1 VSPKTPTFYFFKI
14 TLSKINRFSDFW
26 HVKSW
31 ENLTWKSYTFVHL
44 PVRCSHFTLIIYVI
58 SDYLCYIRRKQTAV
72 HLPTPPENVTTL
84 TCELQH
90 FLIWLKV
97 CCVLSN
103 VGGSKKSQLW
113 VVVGYS
119 GKNRLWCVATGMSG
133 NQCHSK
139 CWEWPPSALIHAS
152 SLFRHRSVAYYTTLC
167 WNSAHAATTSRCRK
181 LQHVRINTRAAPVA
195 CPRRSTI
202 CLCRS

>member
-1 VSPKTPTFYFFKI
+1 MLNPEKI
-14 TLSKINRFSDFW
+14 W
-26 HVKSW
+26 H
-31 ENLTWKSYTFVHL
+31 ENLTHL
-44 PVRCSHFTLIIYVI
+44 STYLSDVATLPWEIQKVIFNSIIHT

-133 NQCHSK
+133 KQCHSK

-152 SLFRHRSVAYYTTLC
+152 SLFRHRSVAYYTTLVSLIV
-167 WNSAHAATTSRCRK
+167 NDSK
-181 LQHVRINTRAAPVA
+181 TR
-195 CPRRSTI
+195 RFQ
-202 CLCRS
+202 